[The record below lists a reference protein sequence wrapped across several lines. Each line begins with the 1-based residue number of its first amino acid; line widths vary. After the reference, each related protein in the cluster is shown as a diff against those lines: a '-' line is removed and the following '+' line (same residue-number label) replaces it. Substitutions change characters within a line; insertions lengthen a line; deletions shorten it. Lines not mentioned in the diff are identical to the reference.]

1 MNIEALKKDYNEK
14 LLARDYYGMFELV
27 DNATNIFLTE
37 KVVDYNLCIELIN
50 VNQDLLEHMGFSK
63 QFEMAFELLNKLT
76 KNRNRLFLNCLLESQ
91 QELKVIFKR
100 SVGDYSTEY

>member
-1 MNIEALKKDYNEK
+1 MNIEAVKRDYNEK
-14 LLARDYYGMFELV
+14 LLARDYFGMFELV
-27 DNATNIFLTE
+27 DNATNIVIAQ
-37 KVVDYNLCIELIN
+37 KVTDYALNIKLIN
-50 VNQDLLEHMGFSK
+50 LNQDLLEHMSFSK

-91 QELKVIFKR
+91 QELKAIFKR